1 MAIIFFQKAIT
12 KKDIK
17 NIISTAILYGFSDIG
32 YGNYLLTAP
41 VERQQREFWKEED
54 DNSDLP
60 TAMGL

>member
-1 MAIIFFQKAIT
+1 MV
-12 KKDIK
+12 
-17 NIISTAILYGFSDIG
+17 FSDIG